1 MSELHVKAILAGI
14 FFGIWPLL
22 MNRSGLSGNVSSAV
36 FALGVL
42 IFVSPFAL
50 YELRSMTANVA
61 WTMAISACVF
71 GGLGL
76 LAFTEILSK
85 ATPQTVGSLFV
96 LILVIQI
103 ATLALY
109 QVINDGGLTVY
120 KTIGFLAAII
130 AAIMLA

>member
-1 MSELHVKAILAGI
+1 MCL
-14 FFGIWPLL
+14 
-22 MNRSGLSGNVSSAV
+22 RGLTGNVSSAV

-42 IFVSPFAL
+42 FIVSPFAL
-50 YELRSMTANVA
+50 YEVRNMTANVA
-61 WTMAISACVF
+61 WTMAVGACVF

-76 LAFTEILSK
+76 LAFTGMLAK
-85 ATPQTVGSLFV
+85 TTPQTVGSLFV
-96 LILVIQI
+96 LMSVVQI
-103 ATLALY
+103 ATPALY